1 MKKEKKNT
9 RDHPLQVYC
18 KTCGKLVVEVEADW
32 YQFNWYYAPKEIRP
46 PLRELFPGIT
56 HEQFL
61 GLSAVN
67 VGNLR
72 NKGFAFSNLGYY
84 ICI

>member
-32 YQFNWYYAPKEIRP
+32 YQFNWYYAPKEMRP
-46 PLRELFPGIT
+46 LLRELFPGIT

-61 GLSAVN
+61 GLKYRKCSECRKLKKQ
-67 VGNLR
+67 G
-72 NKGFAFSNLGYY
+72 

>member
-32 YQFNWYYAPKEIRP
+32 YQFNWYYAPLEIRP
-46 PLRELFPGIT
+46 P
-56 HEQFL
+56 
-61 GLSAVN
+61 
-67 VGNLR
+67 
-72 NKGFAFSNLGYY
+72 
-84 ICI
+84 

>member
-9 RDHPLQVYC
+9 REHPLQVYC
-18 KTCGKLVVEVEADW
+18 KTCGKLLVEVEADW
-32 YQFNWYYAPKEIRP
+32 YQFNWYYAPLEIRP

-56 HEQFL
+56 NEQFL
-61 GLSAVN
+61 GLKYRKCEQCRKQKKQ
-67 VGNLR
+67 G
-72 NKGFAFSNLGYY
+72 